1 MLIADSLRRQDGS
14 PSGLN
19 VTAVFN
25 QSCVLG
31 TVVCCSNF
39 RHLANEAEVTS
50 SLLLVGSNSR
60 YPQRHHWRKGAG
72 WEKKPWGS
80 FPSLPFPTPFLA
92 NLSTDLSSLLLLYL
106 QKRMFETRLP
116 RIRERPK
123 AIFLIEVSRIPIT
136 EISTFFIHGSRAGD
150 KIQCL

>member
-72 WEKKPWGS
+72 WEKRNRGAR
-80 FPSLPFPTPFLA
+80 FLPFLFQHPFSQTSVQTFL
-92 NLSTDLSSLLLLYL
+92 LSSSSTS
-106 QKRMFETRLP
+106 KRGCLRRAPTN
-116 RIRERPK
+116 K
-123 AIFLIEVSRIPIT
+123 GTTQGAISNRSF
-136 EISTFFIHGSRAGD
+136 
-150 KIQCL
+150 